1 MSAKSFIK
9 TGNMKGRKWYVG
21 IVRGDYHH
29 KEIRCHYE
37 AFHDSKKPD
46 HKATG
51 WKYAAVIGPFETM
64 RAALWAEKYG
74 RNNPHFQHVRDAERI
89 SKISGQ

>member
-1 MSAKSFIK
+1 MTPFIK
-9 TGNMKGRKWYVG
+9 TGCMKGRRWYVG
-21 IVRGDYHH
+21 IVRGDY
-29 KEIRCHYE
+29 RYPSFRGCYE
-37 AFHDSKKPD
+37 AFHSPTEPD

-74 RNNPHFQHVRDAERI
+74 RNNPHFQHVRNAERI
-89 SKISGQ
+89 SKTSSEV